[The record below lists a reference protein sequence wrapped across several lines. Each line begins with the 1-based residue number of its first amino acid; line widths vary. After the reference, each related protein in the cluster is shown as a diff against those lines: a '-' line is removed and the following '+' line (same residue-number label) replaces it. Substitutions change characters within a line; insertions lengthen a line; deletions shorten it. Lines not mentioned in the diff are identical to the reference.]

1 MSVRKYVN
9 DFANIT
15 GQEGSKELYLTLIK
29 EELEEWEDEWSRGA
43 EPEKEL
49 KELSD
54 LVYVI
59 YGYARAA
66 DFIVIPEIVQENS
79 ALKVVEAVDAWIE
92 EYGCGSRKRE
102 FKLLEIALGYIYN
115 YAKGRG
121 WDLNEAVRRVHQ
133 NNVGRCVQPDGTV
146 KRRTDG
152 KIIKNDKYPKVYLED
167 LV

>member
-15 GQEGSKELYLTLIK
+15 GQEGTKELYLTLIK
-29 EELEEWEDEWSRGA
+29 EELEEWEA
-43 EPEKEL
+43 ELGGSPEKEL

-66 DFIVIPEIVQENS
+66 DFIVIPEIVQENG
-79 ALKVVEAVDAWIE
+79 AVKVTEAVDVWIE

-115 YAKGRG
+115 YAKGRE

-152 KIIKNDKYPKVYLED
+152 KIIKNDRYPKVYLED